1 MKSKSLRT
9 QLMLNIL
16 GLTIVIFTATILYIT
31 IASRNNALKSA
42 TELSKSKANEAN
54 VIVRNYLEKPIE
66 TTLNLK
72 NSFFTLRGAGVK
84 NRTIYQNLLKEALV
98 SNTNYLATWSMWERN
113 MLDGS
118 DDSYKSVYPYDVSG
132 RFNFTYYK
140 DKGKVVIEPG
150 KDSMFD
156 EDYYTI
162 PKSNRV
168 ETIMEPYFYSYTG
181 NEADNF
187 YETSFVYPLIEN
199 EKVIGAIGI
208 DIDLKE
214 LSETLKNIKLYGTG
228 FGFLVSNEGLVA
240 AYPDSKNIN
249 KNVNE
254 IVKSGSIDI
263 NKIIANG
270 ETKNFEFKDASG
282 INQFAFVTPV
292 NIGKSPKPW
301 SLVVLIPRNE
311 VLAESTSLMFQIMLV
326 GLIGLIIL
334 TIIIYLQANQIIK
347 PIFGAVNIANTISQG
362 NLTSDVEVDRSDE
375 IGTLQGALKS
385 MQDRLT
391 SMVYE
396 FQNTSSNIADTSSQL
411 NATAQQISSGAS
423 ELASSTE
430 ELSSTMEEM
439 VSNIEQSSQNSLEVE
454 KIASQVAD
462 DATKVKEASEES
474 MTSIKNI
481 AEKIQIINDIA
492 FQTNLLALN
501 AAVEAARAG
510 EHGKGF
516 AVVAAEVRRLAER
529 SRDAAEEINQ
539 LSTASVNITDKAT
552 SLLNVIIP
560 KIQKT
565 SELILEISHSNKE
578 QRDGSEQVN
587 LTTQQLNSIT
597 QQNAS
602 VSEEMA
608 SSAEEM
614 ASQAELLLEIAS
626 SFKTKSKDI
635 NQHTQNSRSL
645 KKTVKQSDEAIN
657 KVKEDIL
664 IKEDKEVKPK
674 KESSHSKTKPT
685 AKPPQKGFDLKLKP
699 DTDDNYEKF

>member
-1 MKSKSLRT
+1 MRKSKSLRT

-16 GLTIVIFTATILYIT
+16 GLTIIIFAATITYIT
-31 IASRNNALKSA
+31 IASRNNALNSA
-42 TELSKSKANEAN
+42 KELSKSKANEAT
-54 VIVRNYLEKPIE
+54 VVVRNYLEKPLE
-66 TTLNLK
+66 TALNLK
-72 NSFFTLRGAGVK
+72 NSFFTLRGAAVK
-84 NRTIYQNLLKEALV
+84 NRAIFQNLLKEALV
-98 SNTNYLATWSMWERN
+98 SNPNYLATWSMWERN
-113 MLDGS
+113 MLDGI

-140 DKGKVVIEPG
+140 DKGKIVIEPG

-162 PKSNRV
+162 PTSNRV

-187 YETSFVYPLIEN
+187 YETSFVYPIIES

-214 LSETLKNIKLYGTG
+214 LSETLKNIKLYNSG

-240 AYPDSKNIN
+240 AYPESKNIN
-249 KNVNE
+249 LKVDELISAKNVD
-254 IVKSGSIDI
+254 IV
-263 NKIIANG
+263 KIIANG
-270 ETKNFEFKDASG
+270 ESKNFEFKDVSG
-282 INQFAFVTPV
+282 VKHFAFITPV
-292 NIGKSPKPW
+292 KIGKSPKPW

-311 VLAESTSLMFQIMLV
+311 VLAESKGLMFQIMLV

-334 TIIIYLQANQIIK
+334 TIIIFLQANQIIK
-347 PIFGAVNIANTISQG
+347 PIFGAVKVANTIAQG
-362 NLTSDVEVDRSDE
+362 NLTSDIEVDRSDE

-411 NATAQQISSGAS
+411 NSTAQQISTGAS

-439 VSNIEQSSQNSLEVE
+439 VSNIEQNSQNSNEVE
-454 KIASQVAD
+454 KIATQVAE
-462 DATKVKEASEES
+462 DASKVKEASEES
-474 MTSIKNI
+474 MKSIKNI

-539 LSTASVNITDKAT
+539 LSSTSVNITDKAT
-552 SLLNVIIP
+552 ALLNIIIP

-565 SELILEISHSNKE
+565 SDLILEISHSSGE
-578 QRDGSEQVN
+578 QRNASEQVN
-587 LTTQQLNSIT
+587 LTTQQLNGIT

-614 ASQAELLLEIAS
+614 AAQAEKLLEIAS
-626 SFKTKSKDI
+626 SFRTDNKNIEHKSVSK
-635 NQHTQNSRSL
+635 NL
-645 KKTVKQSDEAIN
+645 KEKVIVKKQPIV
-657 KVKEDIL
+657 KKEDR
-664 IKEDKEVKPK
+664 
-674 KESSHSKTKPT
+674 
-685 AKPPQKGFDLKLKP
+685 
-699 DTDDNYEKF
+699 

>member
-16 GLTIVIFTATILYIT
+16 GLTVLIFTATILYIT
-31 IASRNNALKSA
+31 IASRNNALNSA
-42 TELSKSKANEAN
+42 TELSKSKANEAS
-54 VIVRNYLEKPIE
+54 VVVKNYLEKPLE
-66 TTLNLK
+66 TVINIK
-72 NSFFTLRGAGVK
+72 NSFISLKSSLIKDRA
-84 NRTIYQNLLKEALV
+84 IYQKILHNALET
-98 SNTNYLATWSMWERN
+98 NPNYLAVWSMWETN
-113 MLDGS
+113 ALDNS
-118 DDSYKSVYPYDVSG
+118 DQKYKGVYPFDEIG
-132 RFNFTYYK
+132 RFNFSFYK
-140 DKGKVVIEPG
+140 DNNLVKIEPG
-150 KDSMFD
+150 LSEMFE
-156 EDYYTI
+156 EDYYVI
-162 PKSNRV
+162 PTENKV
-168 ETIMEPYFYSYTG
+168 ETIMEPYYYSYTG
-181 NEADNF
+181 DSTDNF
-187 YETSFVYPLIEN
+187 FETSFVLPVVEN
-199 EKVIGAIGI
+199 NVSIGAIGV

-214 LSETLKNIKLYGTG
+214 LSSTIKNIKLYTSG
-228 FGFLVSNEGLVA
+228 FGFLVSNEGLIA
-240 AYPDSKNIN
+240 AYPDGENIN

-254 IVKSGSIDI
+254 IIKSNTVDI

-270 ETKNFEFKDASG
+270 ETKNFEFEDISG

-311 VLAESTSLMFQIMLV
+311 VLAESKSLMFQIMLV

-334 TIIIYLQANQIIK
+334 SVIIYLQANQIIK
-347 PIFGAVNIANTISQG
+347 PIFGAVKVANTIAQG
-362 NLTSDVEVDRSDE
+362 NLTSEIDVNREDE
-375 IGTLQGALKS
+375 IGTLQGSLKS
-385 MQDRLT
+385 MQERLT

-474 MTSIKNI
+474 MASIKNI

-539 LSTASVNITDKAT
+539 LSTTSVNITDKAT
-552 SLLNVIIP
+552 SLLNIIIP

-587 LTTQQLNSIT
+587 LTTQQLNTIT

-614 ASQAELLLEIAS
+614 ASQAELLLEIAN
-626 SFKTKSKDI
+626 SFKTKSKGI
-635 NQHTQNSRSL
+635 
-645 KKTVKQSDEAIN
+645 E
-657 KVKEDIL
+657 
-664 IKEDKEVKPK
+664 K
-674 KESSHSKTKPT
+674 KELAAKSGKPQKKIEKKHPET
-685 AKPPQKGFDLKLKP
+685 NEPEGSNKKENKPYNKSNQKGFDLKLKS

>member
-16 GLTIVIFTATILYIT
+16 GLTIAIFTATILYIT
-31 IASRNNALKSA
+31 IASRSNALKSA
-42 TELSKSKANEAN
+42 TELSKSKANEAT
-54 VIVRNYLEKPIE
+54 VIVRNYLEKPLE

-72 NSFFTLRGAGVK
+72 NSFFTLRSASVK

-98 SNTNYLATWSMWERN
+98 SNPNYLATWSMWEPD

-118 DDSYKSVYPYDVSG
+118 DDSYKSVYPYDISG

-150 KDSMFD
+150 KDSMFG

-168 ETIMEPYFYSYTG
+168 ETIMEPYFYTYTG

-187 YETSFVYPLIEN
+187 FETSFVYPVIEN

-214 LSETLKNIKLYGTG
+214 LSETLKNIKLYNSG

-240 AYPDSKNIN
+240 AYPNSEKINLKVEELISAKNL
-249 KNVNE
+249 
-254 IVKSGSIDI
+254 DI
-263 NKIIANG
+263 SKIIANG

-282 INQFAFVTPV
+282 TRQFAFVTPV
-292 NIGKSPKPW
+292 KIGKSPKPW
-301 SLVVLIPRNE
+301 ALVVLIPRNE
-311 VLAESTSLMFQIMLV
+311 VLAESTALMFQIMLV

-334 TIIIYLQANQIIK
+334 TVIIYLQANQIIK
-347 PIFGAVNIANTISQG
+347 PIFGAVEVANTIAQG
-362 NLTSDVEVDRSDE
+362 NLTSDIEVNRNDE

-462 DATKVKEASEES
+462 DATKVKDASEES

-510 EHGKGF
+510 EHGRGF

-539 LSTASVNITDKAT
+539 LSTASVSITDKAT
-552 SLLNVIIP
+552 SLLNIIIP

-587 LTTQQLNSIT
+587 LTTQQLNTIT

-626 SFKTKSKDI
+626 SFKTKSSSNEKRTLATHKSKKGIGKVVNSSNDI
-635 NQHTQNSRSL
+635 DNNF
-645 KKTVKQSDEAIN
+645 
-657 KVKEDIL
+657 KE
-664 IKEDKEVKPK
+664 
-674 KESSHSKTKPT
+674 TKPSS
-685 AKPPQKGFDLKLKP
+685 KVQQKGFDFKLKP
-699 DTDDNYEKF
+699 DTDDNFEKF